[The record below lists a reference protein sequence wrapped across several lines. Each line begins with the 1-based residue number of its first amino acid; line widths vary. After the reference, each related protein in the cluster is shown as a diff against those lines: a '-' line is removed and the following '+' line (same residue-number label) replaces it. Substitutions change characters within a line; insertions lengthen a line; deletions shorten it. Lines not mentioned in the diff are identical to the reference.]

1 MIYTV
6 FPKDKDDLPQDFETE
21 EEAKEYGNSLE
32 CEYVIESTEGEVV

>member
-21 EEAKEYGNSLE
+21 EGAKEYGNSLE
-32 CEYVIESTEGEVV
+32 CEYEIESTEGEVV